1 MNINQYIAGAA
12 PDSWSL
18 EKHSVEEGSLSF
30 SWRVLAGAEDTHSEA
45 VGDTAEGDDY
55 SYTLGHVGRSYV
67 AGGGYTVEQS
77 WTDAVGALNEIP
89 CFLRANLSADARAR
103 NLAAARWG
111 LTSLVSCEDILEAC
125 AGAAAEAGITL
136 DFSGVDAGD
145 VMVPLIDNGSTI
157 GSVLAELARHV
168 PNMTTRV
175 VGSTVTVCGGRGAL
189 TSTAT
194 YAKAV
199 IECSPEMKAGT
210 LTVGSTVVDLA
221 AVYAANAGSPEPLN
235 WYASHARL
243 ICDAL
248 AGCAEADAMQQGRYI
263 FLTARVPGAA
273 GNDITLTLSG
283 VPAGGAAARAVVT
296 PGEDLDA
303 AGWISDGVNSVE
315 LEALGTFATGYL
327 IYYVPGGQGFAVGG
341 AEHYLTPPAD
351 EDVMSVE
358 AWNAQLR
365 AAGCPVECVSV
376 EEATGDDEVQ
386 VNVRALVRGTAGN
399 AITLDPDAGNAV
411 SGRTLTGGDGGGRT
425 LGDLV
430 EAINEPD
437 DPEVDFP
444 FTAATEGTAASGSAV
459 FNRAFTSARV
469 TVSRG
474 GTRLAQVTLSGFS
487 SGAGGL
493 ATAINGNS
501 TLAGLVHATS
511 EGFTLTLAAAQSGA
525 AANGTE
531 VEVLAFSLP
540 ALTRTIT
547 LAGGSGG
554 SGIVL
559 TANEAGSAGNGIG
572 VRASGCFGV
581 AGQFSGGT
589 DASGYDYGITPFSG
603 GGGQD
608 IRAAY
613 DGLLGQRAREDLP
626 TGWKIVRHTVDYD
639 KGNEPPPCVVGVTSV
654 GGLQHVAFVVP
665 EGANP
670 QQRGALVVDVDFART
685 LTPRVRESWEYDP
698 ERAAEV
704 ARAEIR
710 RSIRGNN
717 STQEKTQ
724 PWMLVKGTPIPGGW
738 EIAQGNVKMNTPHAK
753 DAEKWQKFWA
763 QFGACKILGKITKGI
778 GFGAPYFF
786 PIAALDAY
794 PPEEAPAFVED
805 KAKLGKPLAPP
816 VTETSN
822 VPANYKV
829 LGPGENVHLL
839 VEGSF
844 PASSKAGANIGGL
857 KFCKGAFKQYVFI
870 TENPEGISRE
880 EALALFPGSYE
891 YTVKDKDGNDKQ
903 RICRFTCLKVE
914 GVFINRA
921 RKRFQQGTNK
931 QAPGDPDYN
940 EDKDGGAGWHI
951 LGDRTEDDPEPTQG
965 LTKTDYIEAAK
976 AYLAACGNAGTAGRT
991 EEITAHVMDGDFD
1004 ASLTVDDVFAAL
1016 GMAPAASGGF
1026 SYDSSTREVTAR
1038 GSAGQSAQ
1046 LELDDFL
1053 TRRRAVKEAA
1063 WLDWKERH
1071 RDNSEMEPRERVDA
1085 DEPPAVYP
1093 LTSSQV
1099 QDEKEAESYPM
1110 VTGGPSASSGV
1121 SSESMPLNPFQ
1132 VYADG
1137 DTMYINE
1144 GELGTPSGPIFCEK
1158 RAIPEAKWKE
1168 GRKFYVKAAWD
1179 KTAHRYVARY
1189 KYYDPPEDDEQGNG

>member
-1 MNINQYIAGAA
+1 MWVASPRTTYI
-12 PDSWSL
+12 L
-18 EKHSVEEGSLSF
+18 
-30 SWRVLAGAEDTHSEA
+30 
-45 VGDTAEGDDY
+45 
-55 SYTLGHVGRSYV
+55 
-67 AGGGYTVEQS
+67 
-77 WTDAVGALNEIP
+77 
-89 CFLRANLSADARAR
+89 
-103 NLAAARWG
+103 
-111 LTSLVSCEDILEAC
+111 
-125 AGAAAEAGITL
+125 
-136 DFSGVDAGD
+136 
-145 VMVPLIDNGSTI
+145 
-157 GSVLAELARHV
+157 
-168 PNMTTRV
+168 
-175 VGSTVTVCGGRGAL
+175 
-189 TSTAT
+189 
-194 YAKAV
+194 
-199 IECSPEMKAGT
+199 
-210 LTVGSTVVDLA
+210 
-221 AVYAANAGSPEPLN
+221 
-235 WYASHARL
+235 
-243 ICDAL
+243 
-248 AGCAEADAMQQGRYI
+248 
-263 FLTARVPGAA
+263 
-273 GNDITLTLSG
+273 
-283 VPAGGAAARAVVT
+283 
-296 PGEDLDA
+296 
-303 AGWISDGVNSVE
+303 
-315 LEALGTFATGYL
+315 
-327 IYYVPGGQGFAVGG
+327 
-341 AEHYLTPPAD
+341 
-351 EDVMSVE
+351 
-358 AWNAQLR
+358 
-365 AAGCPVECVSV
+365 
-376 EEATGDDEVQ
+376 
-386 VNVRALVRGTAGN
+386 
-399 AITLDPDAGNAV
+399 
-411 SGRTLTGGDGGGRT
+411 
-425 LGDLV
+425 
-430 EAINEPD
+430 
-437 DPEVDFP
+437 
-444 FTAATEGTAASGSAV
+444 
-459 FNRAFTSARV
+459 
-469 TVSRG
+469 
-474 GTRLAQVTLSGFS
+474 
-487 SGAGGL
+487 
-493 ATAINGNS
+493 
-501 TLAGLVHATS
+501 
-511 EGFTLTLAAAQSGA
+511 
-525 AANGTE
+525 
-531 VEVLAFSLP
+531 
-540 ALTRTIT
+540 T
-547 LAGGSGG
+547 LAGGVDGE
-554 SGIVL
+554 GILL
-559 TANEAGSAGNGIG
+559 TAKEAGSAGNGIG

-613 DGLLGQRAREDLP
+613 DGLLGQRARQDLP

-724 PWMLVKGTPIPGGW
+724 PWMLVKGTPIPDGW
-738 EIAQGNVKMNTPHAK
+738 KIAQGNVKMNTPHAK

-951 LGDRTEDDPEPTQG
+951 IGDRTEDDPEPTQG

-1168 GRKFYVKAAWD
+1168 GRKFYVKAVWD

>member
-1 MNINQYIAGAA
+1 
-12 PDSWSL
+12 
-18 EKHSVEEGSLSF
+18 
-30 SWRVLAGAEDTHSEA
+30 
-45 VGDTAEGDDY
+45 
-55 SYTLGHVGRSYV
+55 
-67 AGGGYTVEQS
+67 
-77 WTDAVGALNEIP
+77 
-89 CFLRANLSADARAR
+89 
-103 NLAAARWG
+103 
-111 LTSLVSCEDILEAC
+111 
-125 AGAAAEAGITL
+125 
-136 DFSGVDAGD
+136 
-145 VMVPLIDNGSTI
+145 
-157 GSVLAELARHV
+157 
-168 PNMTTRV
+168 
-175 VGSTVTVCGGRGAL
+175 
-189 TSTAT
+189 
-194 YAKAV
+194 
-199 IECSPEMKAGT
+199 
-210 LTVGSTVVDLA
+210 
-221 AVYAANAGSPEPLN
+221 
-235 WYASHARL
+235 
-243 ICDAL
+243 
-248 AGCAEADAMQQGRYI
+248 
-263 FLTARVPGAA
+263 
-273 GNDITLTLSG
+273 
-283 VPAGGAAARAVVT
+283 
-296 PGEDLDA
+296 
-303 AGWISDGVNSVE
+303 
-315 LEALGTFATGYL
+315 
-327 IYYVPGGQGFAVGG
+327 
-341 AEHYLTPPAD
+341 
-351 EDVMSVE
+351 
-358 AWNAQLR
+358 
-365 AAGCPVECVSV
+365 
-376 EEATGDDEVQ
+376 
-386 VNVRALVRGTAGN
+386 
-399 AITLDPDAGNAV
+399 
-411 SGRTLTGGDGGGRT
+411 
-425 LGDLV
+425 
-430 EAINEPD
+430 
-437 DPEVDFP
+437 
-444 FTAATEGTAASGSAV
+444 
-459 FNRAFTSARV
+459 
-469 TVSRG
+469 
-474 GTRLAQVTLSGFS
+474 
-487 SGAGGL
+487 
-493 ATAINGNS
+493 
-501 TLAGLVHATS
+501 
-511 EGFTLTLAAAQSGA
+511 
-525 AANGTE
+525 
-531 VEVLAFSLP
+531 
-540 ALTRTIT
+540 
-547 LAGGSGG
+547 
-554 SGIVL
+554 
-559 TANEAGSAGNGIG
+559 
-572 VRASGCFGV
+572 
-581 AGQFSGGT
+581 
-589 DASGYDYGITPFSG
+589 
-603 GGGQD
+603 
-608 IRAAY
+608 
-613 DGLLGQRAREDLP
+613 
-626 TGWKIVRHTVDYD
+626 
-639 KGNEPPPCVVGVTSV
+639 
-654 GGLQHVAFVVP
+654 
-665 EGANP
+665 
-670 QQRGALVVDVDFART
+670 
-685 LTPRVRESWEYDP
+685 
-698 ERAAEV
+698 
-704 ARAEIR
+704 
-710 RSIRGNN
+710 
-717 STQEKTQ
+717 
-724 PWMLVKGTPIPGGW
+724 MLVKGTPIPGGW

-1168 GRKFYVKAAWD
+1168 GRKFYVKAVWD